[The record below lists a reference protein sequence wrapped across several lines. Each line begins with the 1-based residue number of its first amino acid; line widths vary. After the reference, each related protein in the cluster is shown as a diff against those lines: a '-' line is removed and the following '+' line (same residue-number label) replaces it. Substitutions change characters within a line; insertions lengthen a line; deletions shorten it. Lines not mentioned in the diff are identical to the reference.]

1 MKSRTKQELLDLYR
15 SKHGEYY
22 DYSLLDLE
30 NKINGKVRIIC
41 PEHGE
46 FLQSHN
52 DHIRVGCPQ
61 CGYKKVKTKL
71 SKVLVQGIEDLKF
84 QFGHLF
90 DFSNADYKNSG
101 SVLDLKCKTHNFFF
115 RNTSY
120 HIVRG
125 AGCPECKKEK
135 VSAKKK
141 LGTEEF
147 IKRSVDKHGNKYDYS
162 LVEYKTL
169 IDKVEI
175 VCPDHGSYYQKP
187 REHLRGHGCPICAS
201 TTVSAVSQK
210 WLNSFGIDLLREH
223 KINHEFGYYSVDGYD
238 PNTNTVYEFYGDY
251 WHGNPA
257 QFDPDK
263 VNPSLD
269 KKFGEL
275 YNSTILREQVLK
287 DLGYRLVTIWESD
300 FYATSVRQ
308 TDDQTGS
315 KAARL

>member
-1 MKSRTKQELLDLYR
+1 MKTRTKEELLALYK
-15 SKHGEYY
+15 STHGEFY
-22 DYSLLDLE
+22 DYSLLDLDH
-30 NKINGKVRIIC
+30 KINGKVRIIC

-52 DHIRVGCPQ
+52 DHIRVGCPK
-61 CGYKKVKTKL
+61 CGYQKVKTKL
-71 SKVLVQGIEDLKF
+71 SKVLVQGMADLESK
-84 QFGHLF
+84 FGHLF
-90 DFSNADYKNSG
+90 DFSNANYKNS
-101 SVLDLKCKTHNFFF
+101 SSPLDLKCKRHNIFF
-115 RNTSY
+115 RNTAY

-135 VSAKKK
+135 VSNKKK

-147 IKRSVDKHGNKYDYS
+147 INRSIDKHGDRYDYS

-175 VCPDHGSYYQKP
+175 TCPKHGSFYQKP

-201 TTVSAVSQK
+201 TTVSVVSQK
-210 WLNSFGIDLLREH
+210 WLDSFGVKLIREH
-223 KINHEFGYYSVDGYD
+223 RINHEFGYYSVDGYD
-238 PNTNTVYEFYGDY
+238 PETNTVYEFYGDY

-257 QFDPDK
+257 HFDHNK

-269 KKFGEL
+269 KKYGEL
-275 YNSTILREQVLK
+275 YNSTMLREQVLK

-300 FYATSVRQ
+300 FYATSIRQ

-315 KAARL
+315 KKTGI